1 MHHVH
6 TFKEAPPTDCVFYVC
21 VVALAVNSVIGL
33 TSGTHVKVV
42 LSLTQY

>member
-6 TFKEAPPTDCVFYVC
+6 AFDAAPPTDCVFYVW
-21 VVALAVNSVIGL
+21 VVALAVNPVAGL

-42 LSLTQY
+42 VSLATC